1 MFKKL
6 KFIKMKTMKILA
18 IIALTTLTI
27 FTSCQSEENEQVG
40 TNPNANSST
49 SQTAENYER
58 TAMNDGSED
67 DFLDNNSCTELL
79 FPLTATING
88 QEITLISSLDYE
100 KVLEIMGEFND
111 DDDTVIFNFPI
122 RVKLSNY
129 TELTV
134 ASEAD
139 FNELKT
145 QCEEAS
151 NAMEEAISC
160 VNISF
165 PITMLTYDVNI
176 EQTGTVVVQSEEQL
190 YNFMTDLNSDE
201 YFSVKYP
208 ITVTLSDGTTVQV
221 NSDAEFQDSIEE
233 CTSYEE
239 EEETAEETA
248 DEVEAIISKS
258 KFKVES
264 FIEAGIN
271 KANEYADYTIE
282 FTNDLK
288 LVARNTV
295 NTTLE
300 NIEGTYSVS
309 SDIKVF
315 LNISFASNTA
325 LSALSNDWIVTTYT
339 STMVTL
345 QSKTDASVTLTF
357 KKI

>member
-6 KFIKMKTMKILA
+6 KFIKMKA
-18 IIALTTLTI
+18 IKLISIAALTTLTI

-67 DFLDNNSCTELL
+67 DFLDNNPCTELL

-100 KVLEIMGEFND
+100 KVLDIMGEFND
-111 DDDTVIFNFPI
+111 DDDTVVFNFPI

-134 ASEAD
+134 ASESD
-139 FNELKT
+139 FNNLKT
-145 QCEEAS
+145 QCEETS

-160 VNISF
+160 VDISF
-165 PITMLTYDVNI
+165 PITVLTYDVNI
-176 EQTGTVVVQSEEQL
+176 EQTGSVIVQSEEQL
-190 YNFMTDLNSDE
+190 YNFMTGLNSDE

-208 ITVTLSDGTTVQV
+208 ITVTLSNGTTVQV

-248 DEVEAIISKS
+248 DEVETIISAS

-264 FIEAGIN
+264 FVEAGVD
-271 KANEYADYTIE
+271 KANEYAAYTIE

-288 LVARNTV
+288 LVAKNTV
-295 NTTLE
+295 NTTIE

-309 SDIKVF
+309 SDIRVF
-315 LNISFASNTA
+315 LNINFENNTA
-325 LSALSNDWIVTTYT
+325 LSTLNNEWVVSTYT
-339 STMVTL
+339 STLLTL

>member
-1 MFKKL
+1 
-6 KFIKMKTMKILA
+6 MKTIKLIT

-27 FTSCQSEENEQVG
+27 FTSCQSEENEQIG

-49 SQTAENYER
+49 SQTAKNYER

-67 DFLDNNSCTELL
+67 DFLDNNSCAELL
-79 FPLTATING
+79 FPLTATVNG
-88 QEITLISSLDYE
+88 QEITLVSSLDYE
-100 KVLEIMGEFND
+100 KVLGIMGEFND
-111 DDDTVIFNFPI
+111 DEDTVVFNFPI

-129 TELTV
+129 TELTI
-134 ASEAD
+134 ASESD
-139 FNELKT
+139 FNELKAK
-145 QCEEAS
+145 CEEAS
-151 NAMEEAISC
+151 NTMEEAISC
-160 VNISF
+160 VDISF
-165 PITMLTYDVNI
+165 PITMLTYDVKI
-176 EQTGTVVVQSEEQL
+176 EQTGTVVVQSEKQL
-190 YNFMTDLNSDE
+190 YNFMTNLNSDE

-208 ITVTLSDGTTVQV
+208 ITVTLSNGTTVQV

-248 DEVEAIISKS
+248 DEVESIISKS

-264 FIEAGIN
+264 FIEAGVD
-271 KANEYADYTIE
+271 KANEYAAYTIE

-315 LNISFASNTA
+315 LNMHFASNTA
-325 LSALSNDWIVTTYT
+325 LSALSNDWIITTYS
-339 STMVTL
+339 STVVTL

-357 KKI
+357 RKI

>member
-1 MFKKL
+1 
-6 KFIKMKTMKILA
+6 MKTMKILA